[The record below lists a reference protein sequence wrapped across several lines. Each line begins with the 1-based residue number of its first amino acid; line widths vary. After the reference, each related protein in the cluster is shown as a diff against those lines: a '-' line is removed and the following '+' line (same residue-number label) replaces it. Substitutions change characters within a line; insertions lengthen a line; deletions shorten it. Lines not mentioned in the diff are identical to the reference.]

1 MNSRLDALQAAVLR
15 VKFRHFKDEL
25 KKRSENARKYSEF
38 FNAVPGITPQ
48 KIANGNTS
56 TYAQYTV
63 LAEDRPAFLKKLESA
78 GVPYCVHYPQPLHTQ
93 PCFKGLN
100 QGLGNSNAIEA
111 CQKADGDR
119 KITVA
124 SRIVGDEVFVTI
136 SNPVSGEL
144 LLKDGELQTT
154 KKDERR
160 HGFGLKNIKKA
171 ASGYGRDNVDYHVEN
186 GRFILRISLRF
197 RDSLSA

>member
-1 MNSRLDALQAAVLR
+1 MAIRKPTAPQA
-15 VKFRHFKDEL
+15 
-25 KKRSENARKYSEF
+25 RSSAMAEM
-38 FNAVPGITPQ
+38 
-48 KIANGNTS
+48 
-56 TYAQYTV
+56 
-63 LAEDRPAFLKKLESA
+63 LAENGQESK
-78 GVPYCVHYPQPLHTQ
+78 
-93 PCFKGLN
+93 FKNGSLVE
-100 QGLGNSNAIEA
+100 G
-111 CQKADGDR
+111 
-119 KITVA
+119 TVSA
-124 SRIVGDEVFVTI
+124 VKGDEVFVTI

-171 ASGYGRDNVDYHVEN
+171 ASNYGRDNVDYHVEN